1 MAYEPPGNHVDTLM
15 EAYLDGD
22 DRAFTVLYRALLPA
36 LRRRIARLVGQA
48 EVDDVVQ
55 AAFLRAHAARHRY
68 LREPR
73 AQGGVPAWY
82 LAIARN
88 TALDHRRRRARAVAR
103 AERVRSETGLPGF
116 GGAGVADSPED
127 ARLQREGID
136 ERQSRVHEALAE
148 LPVRDRELLVQHKLE
163 GTTLL
168 EIANHLGLQA
178 VTVRV
183 RAHRAYRRLEL
194 ALAAA

>member
-1 MAYEPPGNHVDTLM
+1 MLCEHVDALM

-22 DRAFTVLYRALLPA
+22 DRAFTALYEALLPA
-36 LRRRIARLVGQA
+36 LRRRIATLVGQA
-48 EVDDVVQ
+48 DVDDVVQ

-73 AQGGVPAWY
+73 NEGGVPAWY

-88 TALDHRRRRARAVAR
+88 TALDHRRRRARATAR
-103 AERVRSETGLPGF
+103 AERVRSEPGLPGF
-116 GGAGVADSPED
+116 GGAGVSESPED
-127 ARLQREGID
+127 RRIMQERID
-136 ERQSRVHEALAE
+136 ERRGRVHEALAD
-148 LPVRDRELLVQHKLE
+148 LPVRDRELLVEHKLE
-163 GTTLL
+163 GTPLL
-168 EIANHLGLQA
+168 AIAKRLGLQA

-194 ALAAA
+194 ALEAA